1 MNTRMKLSAL
11 ATAVTLAVTGQVASA
26 QNTAEKKRQ
35 ATLEVVEVT
44 ARRTTENLQEVP
56 VSVTSLGAEALSNAG
71 VSVLTEVQQFSPNT
85 TLQNSRG
92 TNSTLTAFIRG
103 VGQQDPLWGYEPG
116 VGIYIDDV

>member
-1 MNTRMKLSAL
+1 MNTRMKLSVL

-26 QNTAEKKRQ
+26 QNGADKKRQ

-56 VSVTSLGAEALSNAG
+56 VSVTSLGAEALNSAG

-85 TLQNSRG
+85 TLQNSRA

-103 VGQQDPLWGYEPG
+103 VG
-116 VGIYIDDV
+116 